1 MTVAL
6 LLPGDTPAPGASSW
20 DTVSEPSASASD
32 VGTLAPDD
40 DVELVDIDEVEDI
53 PDDLRWRRWSRTRSS

>member
-6 LLPGDTPAPGASSW
+6 LLPGDTPRPGASSW
-20 DTVSEPSASASD
+20 DTVSEPSASASE

-40 DVELVDIDEVEDI
+40 IELVGSMVQDICYNNAKRYFG
-53 PDDLRWRRWSRTRSS
+53 L